1 MSYVKSNH
9 RHYPGYMAIKM
20 KKFTLTILFVLLAS
34 PAWATTYFLAPA
46 SGGGNDSNNGTSAS
60 TPWLSPN
67 HPVNCGDTIT
77 ATPSA
82 TYSASNFGAGK
93 WGTVTCPAGNNV
105 AWLECAAF
113 DACKISSSSSNGMQ
127 ISSSFWGVQGWEIT
141 TSSNANITCFL
152 VTPPSSSVIHH
163 VVFANDIANGCE
175 NGGFSANY
183 NGSTGAD
190 YIAYVG
196 DIAYN
201 AASGGSDC
209 ASGFNI
215 VNPSNKDT
223 AAGTH
228 SYIAG
233 NFSWSNVDPSGCTD
247 GEGIILDSIFTNGYT
262 QQIYVSNNLIIGNG
276 GRGIEVLKNNNASAA
291 IIYIEQNTTWNNEI
305 DNTETPGGS
314 FSEIFLFQ
322 DKNTTVSGN
331 LAVTDH
337 ANGPQGFAYY
347 AYLCNSCD
355 SSDSASG
362 NDAFSAAGN
371 NYLAEFGSGFSFGTN
386 ATTNPSFSSASV
398 PGAPSCGSA
407 TSVPNC
413 MATMI
418 ADFTPTTAAAKAYGY
433 QIPSTSPTSDPLF
446 PQWLC
451 NINLPP
457 GLVTMGCGSA
467 SAPPAPAPP
476 TNISISVQ

>member
-105 AWLECAAF
+105 AWLECATF

-291 IIYIEQNTTWNNEI
+291 IIYIEQNTTWNDEI
-305 DNTETPGGS
+305 DNTETPGGAS
-314 FSEIFLFQ
+314 ARYSCFKIRTPRFRETSRSPITRMVH
-322 DKNTTVSGN
+322 KASPITPIYATP
-331 LAVTDH
+331 VT
-337 ANGPQGFAYY
+337 
-347 AYLCNSCD
+347 LR
-355 SSDSASG
+355 
-362 NDAFSAAGN
+362 
-371 NYLAEFGSGFSFGTN
+371 
-386 ATTNPSFSSASV
+386 
-398 PGAPSCGSA
+398 
-407 TSVPNC
+407 
-413 MATMI
+413 
-418 ADFTPTTAAAKAYGY
+418 
-433 QIPSTSPTSDPLF
+433 IPHPAMMP
-446 PQWLC
+446 
-451 NINLPP
+451 
-457 GLVTMGCGSA
+457 
-467 SAPPAPAPP
+467 SAPPG
-476 TNISISVQ
+476 TTISQNLGADSRSVQMQQQIPVSPVLRSLALQAADRLQVFPIAWPR